1 MAACRR
7 VFSRRDPN
15 IAHRISAAQRFALG
29 AILCAFFASPAQSQM
44 LGVRAAAV
52 ARTPKS
58 VIANAVQEASRRFK
72 IPASWL
78 HAVMQAESH
87 GDANSV
93 SEKGAIG
100 LMQVMPQTYAELRAK
115 HGFGPDPFDPCDNIL
130 AGAAYLAE
138 MFDRYGAPGFLAAYN
153 AGPGRYDKLLFHGHP
168 LPAETTD
175 YVARLT
181 PELGMTRAPPPQIH
195 DRSDSPGAPIFFTAS
210 ALKIASE
217 ARIDGATKASEPP
230 KSGAAHPLFPAWS
243 HDKIFASETRLDGR
257 SKASSGAVPV
267 QTSGLFVARAALE
280 STP

>member
-29 AILCAFFASPAQSQM
+29 TILCAFFASPAQSQM

-58 VIANAVQEASRRFK
+58 VVANAVQEASRRFK

-115 HGFGPDPFDPCDNIL
+115 HGFGPDPFDRRDNIL

-153 AGPGRYDKLLFHGHP
+153 AGPGRYDKHLFHGHP

-175 YVARLT
+175 YVARLA
-181 PELGMTRAPPPQIH
+181 PELGLTRVSSPQIH
-195 DRSDSPGAPIFFTAS
+195 DRSDPPSTPLFFTAS
-210 ALKIASE
+210 ALKMTSKSSAN
-217 ARIDGATKASEPP
+217 GAPKASRAVE
-230 KSGAAHPLFPAWS
+230 KATVHPLFPAS
-243 HDKIFASETRLDGR
+243 PDDKNFARETRSDGA
-257 SKASSGAVPV
+257 SKDSSDAVSA
-267 QTSGLFVARAALE
+267 QTGGLFVARATSE